1 MNKRSVKKALIGM
14 SRVTGLTSLSRILT
28 RRGFNIIGFHGVSL
42 LDEHRRFPTLFISV
56 ESFERRLRFLASRYR
71 IVSLQDALEQHR
83 TGRIAPRQVVLTF
96 DDGFYNFL
104 GRAVPLLK
112 KYNAPATVYVVTNGV
127 ETGEP
132 IFNLLVKDVMLSTR
146 HRTAPGL
153 PHAPGQSVDLSTPD
167 RRNAAIAATVQAMYR
182 QPTIEARLSFC
193 RELARALDVD
203 IEPTLRARVW
213 DRLTPAEIR
222 QVVNDGF
229 DVELHTH
236 SHRNVVEYRAGVR
249 DEVRTNREVLERLAG
264 KPAVHFCYPLGL
276 WDKAIWPDLAAEGV
290 QSAVTTKNGPNF
302 PETPV
307 LSLRRYL
314 TGEAM
319 TQREFEFELSGVR
332 WLAGTMRS
340 SQNRFAPS
348 EKRVR
353 YSEQPDLY

>member
-1 MNKRSVKKALIGM
+1 MNKRGLKGVLVGI
-14 SRVTGLTSLSRILT
+14 SRVTGVTALSRTLT
-28 RRGFNIIGFHGVSL
+28 RGGFNIIGFHGVSL
-42 LDEHRRFPTLFISV
+42 LDEHRRFPTLFISE

-71 IVSLQDALEQHR
+71 IISLQDALEQHR
-83 TGRIAPRQVVLTF
+83 KGRIAPRQVVLTF

-112 KYNAPATVYVVTNGV
+112 KYNAPATVYIVTSGV
-127 ETGEP
+127 ESGEP
-132 IFNLLVKDVMLSTR
+132 MFNLLLKDVMLSTR
-146 HRTAPGL
+146 HRTATGL
-153 PHAPGQSVDLSTPD
+153 PHAPGDTVDLSTSE
-167 RRNAAIAATVQAMYR
+167 RRNAAIASIVQEMYR
-182 QPTIEARLSFC
+182 HPTIDARLRFC
-193 RELARALDVD
+193 RDLARALGVD

-213 DRLTPAEIR
+213 DRLTPGEIR

-229 DVELHTH
+229 DVQLHTH
-236 SHRNVVEYRAGVR
+236 SHRNVVEHRAGVR
-249 DEVRTNREVLERLAG
+249 DEVRTNREALERLAG

-276 WDKAIWPDLAAEGV
+276 WDKAIWPDLVAEGV

-302 PETPV
+302 PKTPA

-332 WLAGTMRS
+332 WLAGTVRRH
-340 SQNRFAPS
+340 QNRFAPS